1 MQTSRFQLGLVS
13 ALAIGL
19 GFSLSSSD
27 AVGYPAASAISTGTN
42 PVWSMGGEP
51 SPTETITA
59 PPDQDMVITDVYWSN
74 TDGQWLR
81 LEMSL
86 PSGPVAGFVSD
97 GANDRPAVSL
107 RSGIRVPAGQTLTM
121 NFEGY
126 YGLAS
131 TKYTISGY
139 YARP

>member
-13 ALAIGL
+13 ALAMGL

-27 AVGYPAASAISTGTN
+27 AVGYPAASAISMGTN
-42 PVWSMGGEP
+42 PVWSMGGVP

-59 PPDQDMVITDVYWSN
+59 PPDQDMVITDVHWSN
-74 TDGQWLR
+74 SDAQWLR

-86 PSGPVAGFVSD
+86 SGVGVAGFVSD
-97 GANDRPAVSL
+97 GNNDRTSVSL
-107 RSGIRVPAGQTLTM
+107 RSGIRVPAGQTLNM
-121 NFEGY
+121 NFDGY
-126 YGLAS
+126 YGLS
-131 TKYTISGY
+131 TSKYTISGY